1 MIQTEADIRRWAETI
16 VKANGEKFTPLTK
29 GEQFLIAKYIMD
41 SADSA
46 STKDSEMGE
55 PIQDPIPDPK
65 TEQEAKPADQQK
77 DPQEKPKHPPMMKM
91 TRGVAFHF
99 SGFTA
104 QQAFDKFLEET
115 KGKSDM
121 AKVMDF
127 STGRQSADAAFAYWL
142 NEILNVNITD

>member
-1 MIQTEADIRRWAETI
+1 MIQNDSDVRLWAETI

-29 GEQFLIAKYIMD
+29 GEQYLIAKYIMG
-41 SADSA
+41 SAE
-46 STKDSEMGE
+46 STSPTGSDKGV
-55 PIQDPIPDPK
+55 PDPSPVP
-65 TEQEAKPADQQK
+65 TPEQESPTPEQK
-77 DPQEKPKHPPMMKM
+77 QEEQRHPPMMQM

-99 SGFTA
+99 SGVTA

-127 STGRQSADAAFAYWL
+127 STGRQSTDAAFAYWL
-142 NEILNVNITD
+142 NETTVRNV

>member
-1 MIQTEADIRRWAETI
+1 MIQTEADIRRWAEKM

-41 SADSA
+41 L
-46 STKDSEMGE
+46 GE
-55 PIQDPIPDPK
+55 PIQDTIPAPK
-65 TEQEAKPADQQK
+65 TEQEANPADQQK
-77 DPQEKPKHPPMMKM
+77 DPQEKQKHPPMMKM